1 MEFDLTKLESRKKK
15 TDSEKRKSK
24 RRFDFDRSRH
34 IYFAVT
40 K

>member
-24 RRFDFDRSRH
+24 RRFDFGCS
-34 IYFAVT
+34 
-40 K
+40 